1 MKTTANHA
9 ALSLN
14 TSQAVSRPSI
24 QAKLAIARAKTT
36 GSLLTPPLATA
47 SYLRVRPAAS
57 GAPAARKK
65 ATGLREGLRFLRGSR
80 ALVIVLG
87 VDGLSGIPGEWVGV
101 IVGAILASAAFA
113 LGYAE

>member
-1 MKTTANHA
+1 MWIIAGGI
-9 ALSLN
+9 
-14 TSQAVSRPSI
+14 VS
-24 QAKLAIARAKTT
+24 
-36 GSLLTPPLATA
+36 
-47 SYLRVRPAAS
+47 
-57 GAPAARKK
+57 
-65 ATGLREGLRFLRGSR
+65 